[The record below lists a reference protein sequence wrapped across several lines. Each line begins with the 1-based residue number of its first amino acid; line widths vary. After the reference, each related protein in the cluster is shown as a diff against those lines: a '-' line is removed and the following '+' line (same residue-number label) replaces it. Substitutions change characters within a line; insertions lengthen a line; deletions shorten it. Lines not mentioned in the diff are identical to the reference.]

1 MRAKDLSE
9 IVLKFKNGKYIL
21 DKTLGVQ
28 RGVLNKRGLG
38 YKPFIKAKYL
48 KNYFVKASTSNESNI
63 TCNYCG
69 NKGHI
74 SSSCPIQKKY
84 HIGTKKS
91 VGS

>member
-1 MRAKDLSE
+1 M
-9 IVLKFKNGKYIL
+9 
-21 DKTLGVQ
+21 LGVQ

-48 KNYFVKASTSNESNI
+48 KNYFVKASTSSESNI

-74 SSSCPIQKKY
+74 SSSCPIQKK
-84 HIGTKKS
+84 HHMGTKKVWVPKGTKTNHQGPNMIWVPKTNS
-91 VGS
+91 